1 MKLYELTDNY
11 ARLLEMVEAGEDVAD
26 TLEAITDAI
35 EVKAENIA
43 KVIRSIEAQ
52 AKVIG
57 EEEKRLTDRRR
68 SLENESGRIKQY
80 LELELRRVGLDKVK
94 GNIFTVAI
102 QKNPPSCEVTDES
115 LIPAEFM
122 KMVTSIDRK
131 GILDAIKSGQAV
143 PGAEIKHSE
152 SLRIR

>member
-35 EVKAENIA
+35 EVKAENTA

-52 AKVIG
+52 AKAIR
-57 EEEKRLTDRRR
+57 EEETRLADRRR

-94 GNIFTVAI
+94 GNIFTVSL

-115 LIPAEFM
+115 IIPTEYI
-122 KMVTSIDRK
+122 KTVTSIDRK
-131 GILDAIKSGQAV
+131 SILDAIKAGQAV
-143 PGAEIKHSE
+143 PGAEIKISE